1 MNLNDFEITNYSG
14 LYLSKDS
21 HPKFGKKYITRF
33 QHEKKR
39 YVKVLGYTNKDNL
52 SLKDAFSLMEKYKNS
67 IVDQA
72 DKKITTQD
80 KKVSIKDKDNEV
92 LLKLKEENDF
102 FKSILGDYEKL
113 RPEVLEEGIQKIHES
128 K

>member
-1 MNLNDFEITNYSG
+1 M
-14 LYLSKDS
+14 
-21 HPKFGKKYITRF
+21 
-33 QHEKKR
+33 
-39 YVKVLGYTNKDNL
+39 GYTNKDNL

-113 RPEVLEEGIQKIHES
+113 RPEVLEEEIKMQIVVIKIVLGTES
-128 K
+128 ILMQELWELQI